1 MITDKEAI
9 FLAER
14 CFGYREAADLLKSQK
29 SIVFKC
35 NAAFQLAMCGEFAL
49 KFILHTNSVDVSSTH
64 NHKILIRCCGENKIQ
79 IPKIVRMCAEYMY
92 EFEASTRYDSDF
104 VLDSDIYSRVEDAA
118 TVLLDIIN
126 KYYIKPVSDGI
137 RCKLPHS
144 LQSLSDFEI
153 FTQYYNI

>member
-14 CFGYREAADLLKSQK
+14 CFGYREAADLLKPQK

-49 KFILHTNSVDVSSTH
+49 KFILHTNSVDVSSMH

-79 IPKIVRMCAEYMY
+79 IPKIVRMY

-104 VLDSDIYSRVEDAA
+104 VLDSDIYSIA
-118 TVLLDIIN
+118 
-126 KYYIKPVSDGI
+126 
-137 RCKLPHS
+137 
-144 LQSLSDFEI
+144 
-153 FTQYYNI
+153 